1 MDFNWSEQQTL
12 FRDSVTAFARRELAN
27 GALERA
33 HSAQF
38 PHDVAKKMADAG
50 LLGITI
56 PESDG
61 GGGGTLMDAVIA
73 IETIA
78 TVCPRSADVIQEGNF
93 GAIRVLAHFANADQ
107 KKRYLTP
114 LLKGEEVI
122 AVAMTEPEAGSATTD
137 LVTTATP
144 DGAGYRIN
152 GRKVFPN
159 PHADQYLVYVRYGPG
174 VGGIGSVMLR
184 RTAEGFSTGKPAKFM
199 SGNDWATLYFDN
211 VYVPPEDVLL
221 GPGGFKKQIAGFNAE
236 RIGNAARS
244 LAYGRYCYTLAREY
258 AMTRK
263 QFGRP
268 LCEFQGLQ
276 WKFAD
281 MKMKLDA
288 ADHLLDDG
296 VQRHCRAQIG
306 AQHHHRETGLH
317 QRFGEDGLLFLFTDT
332 PVAAV
337 QIHHYGRIALICG
350 IIGVVNVQRLPRRV
364 AVRDIEFALET
375 LARFLGQLATQR
387 MLGFDVSG
395 PGPRIELSFDIA
407 LPVTP
412 RHVCPPLDIV

>member
-1 MDFNWSEQQTL
+1 MDFSLTDQQQM
-12 FRDSVTAFARRELAN
+12 FRDSVAAFARKELAD

-38 PHDVAKKMADAG
+38 PHDVAKKMAHAG

-56 PESDG
+56 PEADG
-61 GGGGTLMDAVIA
+61 GSGGTLMDAVLA
-73 IETIA
+73 IETVA
-78 TVCPRSADVIQEGNF
+78 AFCPRSADVIQEGNF
-93 GAIRVLAHFANADQ
+93 GAIRVLAHFANDDQ
-107 KKRYLTP
+107 KRRYLAP
-114 LLKGEEVI
+114 LLKGDEVI

-137 LVTTATP
+137 LVTSATP
-144 DGAGYRIN
+144 DGEGYRIN

-184 RTAEGFSTGKPAKFM
+184 RTAAGFSTGKPAKFM

-236 RIGNAARS
+236 RIGNASRS
-244 LAYGRYCYTLAREY
+244 LAYGRYCYNIAREY
-258 AMTRK
+258 AMTRR

-288 ADHLLDDG
+288 AQLLLY
-296 VQRHCRAQIG
+296 R
-306 AQHHHRETGLH
+306 
-317 QRFGEDGLLFLFTDT
+317 
-332 PVAAV
+332 AAV
-337 QIHHYGRIALICG
+337 NADRGFPAADETT
-350 IIGVVNVQRLPRRV
+350 V
-364 AVRDIEFALET
+364 AKLMCNQA
-375 LARFLGQLATQR
+375 G
-387 MLGFDVSG
+387 
-395 PGPRIELSFDIA
+395 FDIA
-407 LPVTP
+407 NEAMQVMGGLGYTQETLVEYCVRRCRGWMLAGGSIEMLKNRLAEIIFERRFSQRPP
-412 RHVCPPLDIV
+412 RPAAGTAGGSAAT

>member
-1 MDFNWSEQQTL
+1 VLEDGMDFRFTEQQEM
-12 FRDSVTAFARRELAN
+12 FRDSVLAFARRELAD

-38 PHDVAKKMADAG
+38 PHEAAKKMAAAG

-56 PESDG
+56 PEKDG

-73 IETIA
+73 IETVA

-107 KKRYLTP
+107 KQRYLAP
-114 LLKGEEVI
+114 ILKGEEVI

-137 LVTTATP
+137 LVTSATP

-184 RTAEGFSTGKPAKFM
+184 RTAPGFSTGKPSKFM

-244 LAYGRYCYTLAREY
+244 LAYGRYCYTLARDY
-258 AMTRK
+258 AMNRQ

-281 MKMKLDA
+281 MKMKLEA
-288 ADHLLDDG
+288 AQLLLY
-296 VQRHCRAQIG
+296 R
-306 AQHHHRETGLH
+306 
-317 QRFGEDGLLFLFTDT
+317 
-332 PVAAV
+332 AAV
-337 QIHHYGRIALICG
+337 NADRGFPA
-350 IIGVVNVQRLPRRV
+350 PDETTV
-364 AVRDIEFALET
+364 AKLMCNQVGYEVANESMQVMGGLGYTQET
-375 LARFLGQLATQR
+375 LVEYCLRRSRGWMLAGGSIEMMKNRLAEIIFERRFSQRPPKPAT
-387 MLGFDVSG
+387 
-395 PGPRIELSFDIA
+395 A
-407 LPVTP
+407 
-412 RHVCPPLDIV
+412 